1 MMKSPGLLMLRAAV
15 IALAVA
21 AAMIWLIPS
30 AGHLWLKALH
40 IIAIISWMAGL
51 LYLPRLFVYHCEAEA
66 GSKQSE
72 TFKVM
77 ERRLLKAIMTPAMIA
92 SWAVGLWLAWDL
104 SLFGD
109 LWFQLKLL
117 LVLALTWVHWFLA
130 NSVEEFAE
138 DRNQRPQRFYRFIN
152 EVPTLL
158 MIGIVILV
166 IVRPF

>member
-1 MMKSPGLLMLRAAV
+1 MKAPGLLMLRATI
-15 IALAVA
+15 IALLVA
-21 AAMIWLIPS
+21 AAMIWLIGDG
-30 AGHLWLKALH
+30 AYVWMKALH

-66 GSKQSE
+66 GSPQAE

-104 SLFGD
+104 NLFGD
-109 LWFQLKLL
+109 LWFQLKLF
-117 LVLALTWVHWFLA
+117 LALTLTWVHWFLA
-130 NSVEEFAE
+130 NAVKEFAE
-138 DRNQRPQRFYRFIN
+138 DSNRRPQRFYRFIN
-152 EVPTLL
+152 EAPTLL